1 MATTSPRL
9 RELVC
14 HDMLRGAIGALAMRS
29 AASPPVQSELL
40 ALVRDILFQE
50 LLHSPDPEQVG
61 PYLEAWVGSPAA
73 IQGSRRS
80 RSARQI
86 RASNAGP

>member
-50 LLHSPDPEQVG
+50 LLHSPDPEQVAL
-61 PYLEAWVGSPAA
+61 YLSGLSWLSGRYAWHSW
-73 IQGSRRS
+73 S
-80 RSARQI
+80 
-86 RASNAGP
+86 